1 MAVSLNDVMLA
12 TRDHILRSWH
22 ADIAES
28 QMLTAVTTS
37 LLHAVIDV
45 SASVESILQ
54 TFCLSHQSVSNAG
67 ASGRECRQLLHRLLI

>member
-1 MAVSLNDVMLA
+1 MAVSLNDLMLA
-12 TRDHILRSWH
+12 TRVHILRSWH

-45 SASVESILQ
+45 SIESILQ
-54 TFCLSHQSVSNAG
+54 TFCMSHQSVSNAG